1 MANTGRPN
9 TGGSQ
14 FFINTADNTYLDWD
28 NPRTPSAH
36 PVFGECADKESYEVV
51 LKIERTPTDMRDK
64 PREER
69 KILKAEVIDE

>member
-1 MANTGRPN
+1 MFPFCCFQTL
-9 TGGSQ
+9 
-14 FFINTADNTYLDWD
+14 FFFLLNWD
-28 NPRTPSAH
+28 DPRTPSAH